1 MTMNNM
7 QTISNNPIN
16 ISKNSDGGYV
26 EEQIIH
32 CVKEIISKIRRE
44 FDIDYKDVTYKEL
57 YLKSIQ
63 FAKEVDEILSAEIP
77 QRDDLFD
84 STPDFFS
91 FRNDK
96 LV

>member
-1 MTMNNM
+1 MNNM
-7 QTISNNPIN
+7 RTVSNNPIN
-16 ISKNSDGGYV
+16 ISKNSNGGYI
-26 EEQIIH
+26 EEQIIQ

-44 FDIDYKDVTYKEL
+44 FDIDYKDVTYKDL

-77 QRDDLFD
+77 QRDDLFN

>member
-1 MTMNNM
+1 M
-7 QTISNNPIN
+7 QSVSNNPIN
-16 ISKNSDGGYV
+16 ISKNSNGGYV
-26 EEQIIH
+26 EEQVIE
-32 CVKEIISKIRRE
+32 CVKEIISKVRRE

-57 YLKSIQ
+57 YIKCVQ
-63 FAKEVDEILSAEIP
+63 FAKEVDEILSAEIS

-84 STPDFFS
+84 TTPDFFS